1 MSAIDSGKSY
11 KTHISTEKDEKGV
24 YKLYEVDYE
33 VPCNCHPETCSH
45 FSEMVWKTS
54 RYKEYE
60 DGTIVHI

>member
-54 RYKEYE
+54 KF
-60 DGTIVHI
+60 